1 MKGIQMLKS
10 VELKSIFRIV
20 LVLALTAGS
29 QYGVAQEGDGSESD
43 SVESEEA
50 WEDDWA
56 PETEQVYEDRFE
68 GFNRAVFSFN
78 EYVDKYALKPVAQGY
93 RYITP
98 DIVDEG
104 ITNVFN
110 NIDDVETFANS
121 LLQGK
126 FHNAMVSLNRV
137 IYNTIFGIFGIFDV
151 ATVFGLE
158 ADEEDFGQTL
168 AAWGYEESSYLMLPF
183 FGPSTVRDFSGF
195 LVDTTVFDA
204 LDYIDELN
212 EDERRML
219 LALEVVDIRA
229 DIIAAEN
236 FDLGG
241 DKYEFLRNL
250 YLQHRAFLINDGDV
264 EDSFADEEFD
274 DLEGF

>member
-1 MKGIQMLKS
+1 MLMN
-10 VELKSIFRIV
+10 VDLKSIFGLILA
-20 LVLALTAGS
+20 LVLMASG
-29 QYGVAQEGDGSESD
+29 QFGFAQGDPQSVPD
-43 SVESEEA
+43 SVVAEES
-50 WEDDWA
+50 WEDDW
-56 PETEQVYEDRFE
+56 ETETVYEDRFE
-68 GFNRAVFSFN
+68 GFNRAMFSFN
-78 EYVDKYALKPVAQGY
+78 EVADKYVLKPVAQGY
-93 RYITP
+93 RYVTP

-104 ITNVFN
+104 VTNFFN
-110 NIDDVETFANS
+110 NLDDVETFANS

-126 FHNAMVSLNRV
+126 FHNAVVSLNRV
-137 IYNTIFGIFGIFDV
+137 IYNTVFGIFGIFDV

-168 AAWGYEESSYLMLPF
+168 AAWGYVESSYLVLPF
-183 FGPSTVRDFSGF
+183 FGPSTVRDFTGF
-195 LVDTTVFDA
+195 VVDSMVTDP

-212 EDERRML
+212 NDERLML
-219 LALEVVDIRA
+219 TATKVVDLRA
-229 DIIAAEN
+229 DLIAAEN

-250 YLQHRAFLINDGDV
+250 YLQHRTFLINDGEV